1 MWAICIHKFLHMS
14 CRANPRRLNNHHH
27 ALNLVTSLDFAHVS
41 PMRALPNSLG
51 NGNNGCRK
59 MHVSLRVLSV
69 ILHLC
74 TDPIFSVLV
83 HYLQKYREFRAFLW
97 VYILTRFSLWAVV
110 CEGLNRLI
118 KILPSVCTL
127 PVYGY
132 DPFVLKISFYW
143 HVGDHLDFY
152 LFIER
157 GNILWLNLCSIR
169 SLLLVK
175 TRLKRYEICDR
186 THSYINVTRINNICS
201 NRHKIL
207 FDCFKRL

>member
-1 MWAICIHKFLHMS
+1 
-14 CRANPRRLNNHHH
+14 
-27 ALNLVTSLDFAHVS
+27 
-41 PMRALPNSLG
+41 
-51 NGNNGCRK
+51 
-59 MHVSLRVLSV
+59 MHVSFRVLSV

-132 DPFVLKISFYW
+132 DPFVFEIVFYW
-143 HVGDHLDFY
+143 HVGDHLDYY

-157 GNILWLNLCSIR
+157 GNILWLNLCCCKR
-169 SLLLVK
+169 LFFAK
-175 TRLKRYEICDR
+175 TRQKGINHVTEKTHMDNIVPLIIEIDLYR
-186 THSYINVTRINNICS
+186 NWKSV
-201 NRHKIL
+201 
-207 FDCFKRL
+207 DCFKGL

>member
-1 MWAICIHKFLHMS
+1 MHSIL
-14 CRANPRRLNNHHH
+14 LY
-27 ALNLVTSLDFAHVS
+27 LLDWIDHVS

-132 DPFVLKISFYW
+132 VPFVLEIVFYW
-143 HVGDHLDFY
+143 HVGDRLDYY

-157 GNILWLNLCSIR
+157 GNILWLIFVVLNDYLWWKLDKKSYK
-169 SLLLVK
+169 L
-175 TRLKRYEICDR
+175 CDR
-186 THSYINVTRINNICS
+186 KDANG
-201 NRHKIL
+201 
-207 FDCFKRL
+207 